1 MFITK
6 TPNMK
11 RILSLLSFVL
21 LFSCSNGTQESTSN
35 TLAMSAPPIDFYT
48 LNATTIEGQPFS
60 FSSLKGK
67 RVLIVNTA
75 SKCGYT
81 PQYEDLEKLY
91 RTYGG
96 DHFTIIGFP
105 SNDFGWQEPG
115 SEQEIMTFC
124 STQYG
129 VTFPMMSKVK
139 TGASRGDDI
148 YQWLC
153 NKEQNGVSD
162 AKVSWNFNKFLID
175 ENGQWVAHFP
185 SSTSPMSMEIT
196 TFAAGK

>member
-1 MFITK
+1 
-6 TPNMK
+6 MK
-11 RILSLLSFVL
+11 RILSLLSFAL
-21 LFSCSNGTQESTSN
+21 LLSCSNGTQESTSN
-35 TLAMSAPPIDFYT
+35 TLAMSAPSIDFYT
-48 LNATTIEGQPFS
+48 LNTTTIDGKPFS

-91 RTYGG
+91 RAYGG
-96 DHFTIIGFP
+96 DNFTIIGFP

-139 TGASRGDDI
+139 TGANRGDDI

-196 TFAAGK
+196 TFASGK

>member
-1 MFITK
+1 
-6 TPNMK
+6 MK
-11 RILSLLSFVL
+11 RILSLLSFAL

-48 LNATTIEGQPFS
+48 LNATTIEGEPFA

-96 DHFTIIGFP
+96 DNFTVIGFP

-115 SEQEIMTFC
+115 SEEEIAAFC
-124 STQYG
+124 SSKYD

-139 TGASRGDDI
+139 TGANRGDDI

-196 TFAAGK
+196 TFASGK

>member
-1 MFITK
+1 
-6 TPNMK
+6 MK
-11 RILSLLSFVL
+11 QILSLLSVVL
-21 LFSCSNGTQESTSN
+21 LFSCNNEIQKTSSN
-35 TLAMSAPPIDFYT
+35 TLAMSTLPIDFYA
-48 LNATTIEGQPFS
+48 LNSKTIDGQPFS

-75 SKCGYT
+75 SRCGYT

-96 DHFTIIGFP
+96 DNFTVIGFP
-105 SNDFGWQEPG
+105 SNDFGWQEPR
-115 SEQEIMTFC
+115 SEDEIAEFC
-124 STQYG
+124 YSKYD

-175 ENGQWVAHFP
+175 ENGRWLAHFP

-196 TFAAGK
+196 TFASGK

>member
-1 MFITK
+1 
-6 TPNMK
+6 MK
-11 RILSLLSFVL
+11 RILSLLSFAL

-35 TLAMSAPPIDFYT
+35 TLAMNAPPIDFYT
-48 LNATTIEGQPFS
+48 LNTTTIDGKPFS

-91 RTYGG
+91 GAYGG
-96 DHFTIIGFP
+96 DNFTIIGFP

-139 TGASRGDDI
+139 TGANRGDDI

-153 NKEQNGVSD
+153 SKEQNGVSD

-196 TFAAGK
+196 TFASGK

>member
-1 MFITK
+1 M
-6 TPNMK
+6 
-11 RILSLLSFVL
+11 
-21 LFSCSNGTQESTSN
+21 
-35 TLAMSAPPIDFYT
+35 
-48 LNATTIEGQPFS
+48 
-60 FSSLKGK
+60 
-67 RVLIVNTA
+67 NTA

-91 RTYGG
+91 RAYGG
-96 DHFTIIGFP
+96 DNFTIIGFP

-115 SEQEIMTFC
+115 SEQEIKTFC
-124 STQYG
+124 STKYG

-139 TGASRGDDI
+139 TGANRGDDI

-175 ENGQWVAHFP
+175 ENGTWVAHFP

>member
-6 TPNMK
+6 TLDMK

-21 LFSCSNGTQESTSN
+21 LFSCSNGTPESTSN

-48 LNATTIEGQPFS
+48 LNTTTIEGQPFS

-75 SKCGYT
+75 SKCGST

-96 DHFTIIGFP
+96 DNFTVIGFP

-115 SEQEIMTFC
+115 SEEEIAAFC
-124 STQYG
+124 SSKYD

-139 TGASRGDDI
+139 TSANKGDDI
-148 YQWLC
+148 YLWLC

-196 TFAAGK
+196 TFASGK

>member
-1 MFITK
+1 
-6 TPNMK
+6 
-11 RILSLLSFVL
+11 
-21 LFSCSNGTQESTSN
+21 
-35 TLAMSAPPIDFYT
+35 
-48 LNATTIEGQPFS
+48 
-60 FSSLKGK
+60 LKGK

-96 DHFTIIGFP
+96 DNFTVIGFP

-115 SEQEIMTFC
+115 SEEEIAAFC
-124 STQYG
+124 SSKYD

-139 TGASRGDDI
+139 TSANKGDDI
-148 YQWLC
+148 YLWLC

-196 TFAAGK
+196 TFASGK

>member
-1 MFITK
+1 
-6 TPNMK
+6 MK

-21 LFSCSNGTQESTSN
+21 LFSCSNGTQKSTSK
-35 TLAMSAPPIDFYT
+35 TLAVSALPIDFYT
-48 LNATTIEGQPFS
+48 LNSTTIDGQPFS

-75 SKCGYT
+75 SRCGYT
-81 PQYEDLEKLY
+81 RQYEDLEKLY
-91 RTYGG
+91 RTHGG
-96 DHFTIIGFP
+96 HNFTVIGFP

-115 SEQEIMTFC
+115 SEEEIAAFC
-124 STQYG
+124 ASKYD

-139 TGASRGDDI
+139 TGAYRGDNI